1 MNSSTVGLNK
11 NLYWLAFT
19 KPENHI
25 GAVTIDQYELRV
37 HPVNNEQIGIRKG
50 LGGTANNM
58 EQTQKN
64 IIFFHM
70 FYMYLNRIKI
80 RQLIRGSSL
89 QFKNR

>member
-1 MNSSTVGLNK
+1 M
-11 NLYWLAFT
+11 YY
-19 KPENHI
+19 ERI
-25 GAVTIDQYELRV
+25 GK
-37 HPVNNEQIGIRKG
+37 RKG
-50 LGGTANNM
+50 LGGTPNNM

-70 FYMYLNRIKI
+70 FYIYLNRIER